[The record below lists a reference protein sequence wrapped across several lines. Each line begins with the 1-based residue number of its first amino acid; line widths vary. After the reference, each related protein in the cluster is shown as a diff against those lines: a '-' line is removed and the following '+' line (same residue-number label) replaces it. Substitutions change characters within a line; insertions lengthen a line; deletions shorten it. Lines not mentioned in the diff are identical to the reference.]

1 MATFQN
7 QQNGYTQ
14 SVGRLTSFLGCLIF
28 GCFYF
33 AYRGVWKHFLISGA
47 AAFCTV
53 GVSWFIYPFF
63 AYSCV
68 TSSFLERGWRQV
80 GGRAAT
86 SPGSR
91 RQSAP
96 SFDAIDV

>member
-33 AYRGVWKHFLISGA
+33 AYRGVWKHFLISA
-47 AAFCTV
+47 AAAMCTL
-53 GVSWFIYPFF
+53 GASWFVYPFF

-68 TSSFLERGWRQV
+68 TSSFLERGWRQI
-80 GGRAAT
+80 GSHAA
-86 SPGSR
+86 SPR
-91 RQSAP
+91 SARKPAGP
-96 SFDAIDV
+96 SFDGIEV